1 MSSPASSAPAPLTFA
16 FADAPAAPVISA
28 DHPDLAGNL
37 FGFEG
42 GSVVRE
48 GGVYHLFTAEM
59 AGEPF
64 WAKMRIAHW
73 SSPDALH
80 WRRVST
86 LYETSGAMR
95 RDDPR
100 FSLWGPMPIFNA
112 AEDRWNLF
120 YVAYRP
126 GVTADEGL
134 HMDGR
139 IWRAVSQTP
148 GRAGIGGPYRDVG
161 IVLQPDAHSQPW
173 EGQQGTDSFYPWPVG
188 AKWYAFYGS
197 HNHVPRSPWLV
208 GLAEAPALAGPWT
221 RCAGLNPSPIE
232 PAFIENPIVTPAAG
246 HYVAIYDNCA
256 PHPSGDYVAD
266 GRHVGY
272 SVSADGIHWPQGRDL
287 AVQPE
292 GAANW
297 SDDVRTPLCLVHAEG
312 DRYTMLY
319 TAKLRDRQ
327 FWAVGLA
334 HVRCSIAAPHP

>member
-1 MSSPASSAPAPLTFA
+1 LTCTFL
-16 FADAPAAPVISA
+16 DAPATPVISS

-64 WAKMRIAHW
+64 WAKMRLAHW
-73 SSPDALH
+73 SSPDALR
-80 WRRVST
+80 WQRVST

-95 RDDPR
+95 PDDRR

-126 GVTADEGL
+126 GLSANEGL
-134 HMDGR
+134 HMDGQL
-139 IWRAVSQTP
+139 WRAVSQSP
-148 GRAGIGGPYRDVG
+148 GRTGIAGPYLDAG
-161 IVLQPDAHSQPW
+161 IVLQPDAESQPW
-173 EGQQGTDSFYPWPVG
+173 EGQQGTDSFYAWPVG
-188 AKWYAFYGS
+188 DRWYAFYGS
-197 HNHVPRSPWLV
+197 HNHVPLSPWVV

-232 PAFIENPIVTPAAG
+232 PIFIENPIVTTVAG
-246 HYVAIYDNCA
+246 RYVAIYDNCA
-256 PHPSGDYVAD
+256 RDGTVNYVPDA
-266 GRHVGY
+266 RHVGY
-272 SVSADGIHWPQGRDL
+272 SVSTDGIHWPQGRDL
-287 AVQPE
+287 AVQPA

-297 SDDVRTPLCLVHAEG
+297 SDDIRTPLCLIPEG
-312 DRYTMLY
+312 GDIYTMLY
-319 TAKLRDRQ
+319 TAKLRDRN

-334 HVRCSIAAPHP
+334 RVRCMTLAAPR